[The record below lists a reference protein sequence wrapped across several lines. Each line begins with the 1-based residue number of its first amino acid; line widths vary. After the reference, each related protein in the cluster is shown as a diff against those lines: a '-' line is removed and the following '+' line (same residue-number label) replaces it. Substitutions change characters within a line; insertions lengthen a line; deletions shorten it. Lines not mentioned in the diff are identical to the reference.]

1 MFRVH
6 KWGIT
11 KESGSGM
18 TETMPSANEGGFS
31 KYSSYETIYETPAKT
46 SRNLENNE
54 NEDKSVAITTEAG
67 NQRLDS
73 DSELKA
79 IDPSQG
85 NKNLSKEASTGS
97 SDTVSNNLSNPALCE
112 ALVNDW
118 QRLVS
123 DGLPMKK
130 GLSAS
135 GAKSKSLPRTLATQT
150 SKMDFAFN
158 LMAEVEW
165 DNIEEKLNNH
175 RLSKIET
182 ITPERADQLIS
193 SPASFTKL
201 ELKEVLP
208 GVHLDKQCTPDP
220 LAEETAKIPGCDAEY
235 WREKF
240 VPSRSRVLR
249 RSSSLPKVQPKKK
262 TFSLPRPRFFLS
274 EENSRSD
281 RPDENKPA
289 LRKRLYNATGAWF
302 FGMGFHNKK
311 KQSSQD

>member
-1 MFRVH
+1 
-6 KWGIT
+6 
-11 KESGSGM
+11 M

-54 NEDKSVAITTEAG
+54 NEEKSVAITTEAG

-85 NKNLSKEASTGS
+85 NRSLSKDTSTGS

-123 DGLPMKK
+123 DGLPMKRE
-130 GLSAS
+130 LSAS
-135 GAKSKSLPRTLATQT
+135 GEKSKSLPRSLATQT
-150 SKMDFAFN
+150 SRLDFAFN

-175 RLSKIET
+175 RLSKIGADIAET
-182 ITPERADQLIS
+182 GAGGGASSEGDEEMDQEAHDRKQANMQSQLQSLNDMLSQKEALASNMMANEEKMQEMRDKYEKSLASLQEELATLQQEKDKLDIQTKSSKNNDPTCKIS
-193 SPASFTKL
+193 
-201 ELKEVLP
+201 E
-208 GVHLDKQCTPDP
+208 Q
-220 LAEETAKIPGCDAEY
+220 
-235 WREKF
+235 R
-240 VPSRSRVLR
+240 
-249 RSSSLPKVQPKKK
+249 
-262 TFSLPRPRFFLS
+262 
-274 EENSRSD
+274 
-281 RPDENKPA
+281 
-289 LRKRLYNATGAWF
+289 RKRIQDLENQVSTNFNAI
-302 FGMGFHNKK
+302 
-311 KQSSQD
+311 KQ